1 MRYIVTARVR
11 EGKDRELL
19 DAIDDGSLGQGSV
32 AGDEYRANME
42 AARLSE
48 DGSVRWVETCFC
60 ETPLQEERPYWEKYF
75 ELVRVR
81 GAHPR
86 SKCRDENG
94 SGPWACCDCDYT
106 RRLEEKLA
114 ARDPSFLQSLRETA
128 G

>member
-32 AGDEYRANME
+32 AGDEYQANME
-42 AARLSE
+42 AARLRE
-48 DGSVRWVETCFC
+48 DGSVRWVKTCFC
-60 ETPLQEERPYWEKYF
+60 ETPLEEERPYWEKYF

-81 GAHPR
+81 DAHPR
-86 SKCRDENG
+86 TKCRDANG
-94 SGPWACCDCDYT
+94 SEPWACCGCDCT

-114 ARDPSFLQSLRETA
+114 AEDTPFLQSLRETA